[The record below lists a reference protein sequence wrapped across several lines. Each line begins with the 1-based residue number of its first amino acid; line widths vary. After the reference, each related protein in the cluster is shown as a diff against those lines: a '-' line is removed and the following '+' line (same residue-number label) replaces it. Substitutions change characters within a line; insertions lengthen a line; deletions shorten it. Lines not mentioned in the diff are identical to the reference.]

1 MVGTKQLD
9 ALLEGLNPQQRA
21 AVVHGRSPA
30 LIVAG
35 AGTGKTTTLV
45 RRVAYLIANGTSS
58 QRILLL
64 SFTRR
69 AAQEMLR
76 RVDQVLAQH
85 AKESKQAA
93 LQVTGGTFH
102 GIAHRLLRIYGEAI
116 GLGNSFSILDQSD
129 AQDLIEVLRK
139 ELKLPSTS
147 KKFPKKGTCLDIYS
161 RTVNSRQPLGEVLE
175 EHFPWCGEFQPGLKE
190 LFTAFVSRKEENQLL
205 DYDDLL
211 VFWHELLAD
220 PKIGPRV
227 RAKFDCVLVDE
238 YQDTNRLQA
247 DLLKRLCP
255 TGEGLT
261 VVGDDAQSIYSFR
274 AATVRNI
281 LDFPKQYP
289 DTKLLPLEQNYR
301 SSQAILDASNALI
314 NQATERYEKRL
325 FTERGFGEPPKL
337 ITCVDEDQQASYLA
351 DRILERHEDG
361 IPLTQQAVLFRS
373 SFHAMVLESELA
385 RRDIPYVKYGGM
397 KFLESAHI
405 KDTLAFL
412 RLAENWRD
420 VVSANRI
427 LTLLPDLGPKRA
439 EGLIQQLLQSGGDWQ
454 VWHQAKPPKRTQ
466 EIWPEFM
473 QLLSRLV
480 GDALPLEAQLTEVR
494 EFYTPILEEKYDAA
508 ATRLRDIE
516 QLEQMAHRFNDR
528 RTMLSELTL
537 DPPTSV
543 SDLPDETTPDDDHL
557 VLSTIHSAKGLEW
570 DTVYVMSASDG
581 YIPPDAATNSDEQLE
596 EERRLLYV
604 ALTRAKNQLIV
615 TYPQRYYLSR
625 RAMSDPYRLSQ
636 VSRFLNSQVQGYFS
650 CQTSHGTEVRSIEQ
664 HFAAPKNAGQIRE
677 RMNELWE

>member
-1 MVGTKQLD
+1 MVGTKQLE

-21 AVVHGRSPA
+21 AVVHDRSPA

-45 RRVAYLIANGTSS
+45 RRVAYLIATGTAA

-76 RVDQVLAQH
+76 RVDETLARH
-85 AKESKQAA
+85 AKASKQVAV
-93 LQVTGGTFH
+93 QVTGGTFH
-102 GIAHRLLRIYGEAI
+102 GIAHRLLRTYGEAI
-116 GLGNSFSILDQSD
+116 GLRNSFSILDQSD
-129 AQDLIEVLRK
+129 AQDLMEVLRN

-161 RTVNSRQPLGEVLE
+161 RTVNSRQSLGEVLQ
-175 EHFPWCGEFQPGLKE
+175 EHYPWCGDFQLGLKE
-190 LFTAFVSRKEENQLL
+190 LFTAFVARKEQNQLL

-211 VFWHELLAD
+211 VFWNELLAD

-227 RAKFDCVLVDE
+227 RGKFDCVLVDE

-247 DLLKRLCP
+247 DLLKRFCP
-255 TGEGLT
+255 SGEGLT

-281 LDFPKQYP
+281 LDFPKEYP
-289 DTKLLPLEQNYR
+289 ETKLLPLEQNYR
-301 SSQAILDASNALI
+301 SSQAILDASNALM
-314 NQATERYEKRL
+314 NLARDRYEKRL
-325 FTERGFGEPPKL
+325 FTERSSGEPPRL
-337 ITCVDEDQQASYLA
+337 ITCVDEDEQARYLV
-351 DRILERHEDG
+351 DRILELYEDG
-361 IPLTQQAVLFRS
+361 VPLDQQAVLFRS

-385 RRDIPYVKYGGM
+385 RRDVPYVKYGGM

-405 KDTLAFL
+405 KDALAFL

-420 VVSANRI
+420 VVSAYRI
-427 LTLLPDLGPKRA
+427 LTLLPGVGPKRA
-439 EGLIQQLLQSGGDWQ
+439 EGLLQQLLQSGGDWQ
-454 VWHQAKPPKRTQ
+454 VWHQVKPPKQTQ

-473 QLLSRLV
+473 CLLSDLV
-480 GDALPLEAQLTEVR
+480 GEDLPLEAQLAEVR
-494 EFYTPILEEKYDAA
+494 EFYTPILEDKYDSA
-508 ATRLRDIE
+508 ATRLRDLE
-516 QLEQMAHRFNDR
+516 QLEQMAHRYDDR
-528 RTMLSELTL
+528 RTMLAELTL

-543 SDLPDETTPDDDHL
+543 SDLPDESVPDDDYL
-557 VLSTIHSAKGLEW
+557 ILSTIHSAKGLEW
-570 DTVYVMSASDG
+570 DTVYVISASDG
-581 YIPPDAATNSDEQLE
+581 YIPPDTATSSDDQLE

-604 ALTRAKNQLIV
+604 ALTRAKNRLIV

-625 RAMSDPYRLSQ
+625 RGVTDPYRFSQ
-636 VSRFLNSQVQGYFS
+636 VSRFLTAEVQGYFS
-650 CQTSHGTEVRSIEQ
+650 CQTSHGTEIRSMHH
-664 HFAAPKNAGQIRE
+664 HFAPPTNAGEIRQ
-677 RMNELWE
+677 RMNKLWE